1 MIDCRAFLFFL
12 GARSLYRDKLLS
24 SKEIFCSPDAQTSL
38 AASARALQTPVG
50 SYDAAEFFS
59 NNKLIQQPDILL
71 VKADATGR
79 NLPSNL
85 KVFKCPRVLLV
96 GDTHHM
102 GSPIQKLVA
111 YAKQEEFD
119 RIIFDHTR
127 HHARWFFEA
136 GLKNIHWIP
145 AFDFTFFPR
154 TPSPNPS
161 RQFSF
166 VGQAGKFHP
175 YCCQV
180 LESLQKEGLP
190 LEMLRG
196 TPAEAADI
204 YADSIMTLNVSKNGD
219 LNSCVFEALAAGG
232 FLLTDKLTPSSGLE
246 LLFKPGEDI
255 DVWSSV
261 GELIEKARHYLEHPA
276 EADRIRRSGQQK
288 LLEFHHPD
296 IKIREFFE
304 LVFEGKENPLYSL
317 DEEAAKARTS
327 VQGTDLVPGVEA
339 YEFLQEM
346 HRTTPPL
353 VVWSAEESLDAA
365 KAFFADLPRVLVNSA
380 GGAILFLS
388 GRETQLDEML
398 GFFEGK
404 WVVAPKA
411 LSGHLQEWG
420 FVEVIHG
427 VYEFAYRALRSL
439 RLLQAL
445 DVEKVKADLPEI
457 LDACTHAFQAL
468 LVADKALA
476 LEFSEIYQKALQR
489 ALFLDRNSLPALFQL
504 ADLCLQS
511 GAEEDAAILLH
522 EAHRIQPLPPEIN
535 TLREDLEREFA
546 SSAHIS
552 EYKQAISGG
561 MPAAPATTYS
571 ILVVTNLFPP
581 QEMGGYGRKIWEF
594 SNGLIK
600 RGHRL
605 KILTGD
611 APYLQKSPDAGE
623 PDLEPLVQRSL
634 VLQGEWKNGKTRQL
648 GDLAFLRHTAEANK
662 EKVLEAVVSFK
673 PDFVLLGNFDFLGV
687 DILRALIAEKMP
699 VIHSLGNQTP
709 GYHLQESIES
719 PLYTIAPASDWL
731 GKNLLEQGYKVSK
744 LSTVYPGARVDR
756 FYKQFLPDIRRLRI
770 AFAGLVMPYKGA
782 HVLMDA
788 LNILNQSG
796 IEFEADFAGDSTDE
810 GYIRTLKEFAQNNS
824 MAAKVRFNG
833 FLDREGLAALF
844 ARCNVLVFP
853 TQVPE
858 AFGISQVEAMA
869 SGLIVITS
877 GTGGTQEV
885 IRHGTDGLVFE
896 MGSAV
901 SLAQNLAA
909 LATKKELRDRLQ
921 INSQKRAMQFSVTES
936 VVRIEKNA
944 REMLDKLKYNTNN
957 KVLIKKSDFY
967 LCTLSQPP
975 RDTVDSGPTV
985 SGLLFQ
991 CSPGPLASQLLAGS
1005 DFEPYVGA
1013 YHRTLSAISIEALC
1027 ISGHYL
1033 TQLTTKKTIF
1043 APHSYPLFFSRAAN
1057 PALCISFFWPPEAQ
1071 ESKRLMSLILY
1082 NEFQMPLGLFDHASR
1097 RFLIYTQQALP
1108 EAETFFEREK
1118 GPELLQHLIQLEKS
1132 GLLETYT
1139 NRHNL
1144 RPAIHFGFN
1153 RSFGHTHWNDVL
1165 GLLHLRQSSISS
1177 RIPKN
1182 LTTLQGP
1189 YAWVNPKLLTPEPR
1203 YKFDS
1208 VPELTEHVLKEGLS
1222 VQVPLGFSID
1232 QKYVDFWKNEVSA
1245 LAQPDRWGII
1255 QEMRRKCSPII
1266 AFNIRFGEIWRRGWK
1281 DCFVQL
1287 PQIISALH
1295 ARYPNLGIVFDGLTA
1310 YHAESH
1316 DKADS
1321 RSSNLPEG
1329 FLAALPAGVPV
1340 VDISGESIGLKTA
1353 AYSAVDYAI
1362 SQFGS
1367 GETIPAWV
1375 YALPWISISAEPDI
1389 VASYGSPN
1397 VITRQCKPAI
1407 QDATRHG
1414 TFLPI
1419 DHLVIDSDG
1428 YSVRLPETVAFI
1440 LSHLQHCGLAS
1451 KKVCSLPS

>member
-1 MIDCRAFLFFL
+1 M
-12 GARSLYRDKLLS
+12 
-24 SKEIFCSPDAQTSL
+24 
-38 AASARALQTPVG
+38 
-50 SYDAAEFFS
+50 
-59 NNKLIQQPDILL
+59 
-71 VKADATGR
+71 
-79 NLPSNL
+79 
-85 KVFKCPRVLLV
+85 
-96 GDTHHM
+96 
-102 GSPIQKLVA
+102 
-111 YAKQEEFD
+111 
-119 RIIFDHTR
+119 DH
-127 HHARWFFEA
+127 
-136 GLKNIHWIP
+136 P
-145 AFDFTFFPR
+145 
-154 TPSPNPS
+154 
-161 RQFSF
+161 
-166 VGQAGKFHP
+166 
-175 YCCQV
+175 
-180 LESLQKEGLP
+180 
-190 LEMLRG
+190 
-196 TPAEAADI
+196 
-204 YADSIMTLNVSKNGD
+204 
-219 LNSCVFEALAAGG
+219 
-232 FLLTDKLTPSSGLE
+232 
-246 LLFKPGEDI
+246 ED
-255 DVWSSV
+255 
-261 GELIEKARHYLEHPA
+261 
-276 EADRIRRSGQQK
+276 ADRIRRSGQQK

-296 IKIREFFE
+296 VKIREFFE

-317 DEEAAKARTS
+317 DEEASKVRAS
-327 VQGTDLVPGVEA
+327 VQGADLAPGVEA

-353 VVWSAEESLDAA
+353 VVWVAEETFAEA
-365 KAFFADLPRVLVNSA
+365 NAFFADLPRVLVNTG

-388 GRETQLDEML
+388 GAEAKLDEML
-398 GFFEGK
+398 GLFEGK
-404 WVVAPKA
+404 FVIAPQ
-411 LSGHLQEWG
+411 SVSVHLQEWG
-420 FVEVIHG
+420 FLEVAKG
-427 VYEFAYRALRSL
+427 VYEFAYGALRSL
-439 RLLQAL
+439 KLLDAA
-445 DVEKVKADLPEI
+445 DAAKVKTALPEI
-457 LDACTHAFQAL
+457 LDDCTQAYQAL
-468 LVADKALA
+468 TVADKALA
-476 LEFSEIYQKALQR
+476 LELPEVYQNALQR

-504 ADLCLQS
+504 ADLCLQA
-511 GAEEDAAILLH
+511 GVEEDAAILLH

-535 TLREDLEREFA
+535 QLREDLEQKWV
-546 SSAHIS
+546 SSAGIL

-561 MPAAPATTYS
+561 TPPAPTATYS

-600 RGHRL
+600 RGNRL

-611 APYLQKSPDAGE
+611 APYLQKAPDAGE
-623 PDLEPLVQRSL
+623 PDLEPLVERTL
-634 VLQGEWKNGKTRQL
+634 VLQGEWKNGKTQHL
-648 GDLAFLRHTAEANK
+648 GDLTFFRRTAQANK
-662 EKVLEAVVSFK
+662 EKVLAAVTSFK

-687 DILRALIAEKMP
+687 DILKALLAIKMP
-699 VIHSLGNQTP
+699 VLHSLGNQTP
-709 GYHLQESIES
+709 GYQPQESIES

-756 FYKQFLPDIRRLRI
+756 FFKQFLPDIRRLRI

-810 GYIRTLKEFAQNNS
+810 VYIQTLKEFAQNNG

-885 IRHGTDGLVFE
+885 IRHGIDGLVFE
-896 MGSAV
+896 MGSSV
-901 SLAQNLAA
+901 SLAQSLAA
-909 LATKKELRDRLQ
+909 LAANKELRDRLQ

-936 VVRIEKNA
+936 VVRIEKIA
-944 REMLDKLKYNTNN
+944 REMLEEIECNTNN
-957 KVLIKKSDFY
+957 KILLKKSEFH
-967 LCTLSQPP
+967 LCTLSEPP
-975 RDTVDSGPTV
+975 QDTVKHGPSV
-985 SGLLFQ
+985 SDLLFQ
-991 CSPGPLASQLLAGS
+991 CSFGPLASQLLANA

-1013 YHRTLSAISIEALC
+1013 YHRTLSAVSIEALC

-1033 TQLTTKKTIF
+1033 TQIATKKTIF
-1043 APHSYPLFFSRAAN
+1043 APHSFPLFSSRAAN
-1057 PALCISFFWPPEAQ
+1057 PALCISFFWPPKAQ
-1071 ESKRLMSLILY
+1071 ENKRLMSLILY
-1082 NEFQMPLGLFDHASR
+1082 NEFQMPLGLFDHNSR

-1108 EAETFFEREK
+1108 EAQAFFEREK
-1118 GPELLQHLIQLEKS
+1118 GPELLKHLIQLDQS
-1132 GLLETYT
+1132 GLLETYM

-1177 RIPKN
+1177 RLSKN

-1189 YAWVNPKLLTPEPR
+1189 YAWVDPKLLTPEPR
-1203 YKFDS
+1203 YKFES
-1208 VPELTEHVLKEGLS
+1208 VPELTEHALKEGLS

-1232 QKYVDFWKNEVSA
+1232 KKYVDFWKNEVSA
-1245 LAQPDRWGII
+1245 LAQPDRWGAI

-1295 ARYPNLGIVFDGLTA
+1295 ARYPNLGVIFDGLTA
-1310 YHAESH
+1310 YHTDSH
-1316 DKADS
+1316 ECGDNFT
-1321 RSSNLPEG
+1321 SNLPQG
-1329 FLAALPAGVPV
+1329 FLAALPDGVPV
-1340 VDISGESIGLKTA
+1340 VDISGENIGLKSA

-1397 VITRQCKPAI
+1397 IITRQCKPAI

-1419 DHLVIDSDG
+1419 DHLVIEPDG
-1428 YSVRLPETVAFI
+1428 YSVRLRETAAFI
-1440 LSHLQHCGLAS
+1440 LSHLQHCGLA
-1451 KKVCSLPS
+1451 

>member
-1 MIDCRAFLFFL
+1 MNNCRAFLFFL
-12 GARSLYRDKLLS
+12 GDRSLYREKLLS
-24 SKEIFCSPDAQTSL
+24 SKEIFCSPDAQTNL
-38 AASARALQTPVG
+38 GASSRAIQTPVG
-50 SYDAAEFFS
+50 SYDARDFFS
-59 NNKLIQQPDILL
+59 KNKITQQPEIVL

-85 KVFKCPRVLLV
+85 KAFKCPRVLLV

-102 GSPIQKLVA
+102 GAPIQKLVA

-136 GLKNIHWIP
+136 GLQNVHWIP
-145 AFDFTFFPR
+145 ALDFTFFPR
-154 TPSPNPS
+154 TPSLNPT

-175 YCCQV
+175 YRCRV
-180 LESLQKEGLP
+180 LESLKKSALP
-190 LEMLRG
+190 LELLRG
-196 TPAEAADI
+196 TPAEAAEI
-204 YADSIMTLNVSKNGD
+204 YADSVVTLNVSLNGD
-219 LNSCVFEALAAGG
+219 LNLRVFEALAAGG

-246 LLFKPGEDI
+246 LLFKPGVDI
-255 DVWSSV
+255 EVWSSV
-261 GELIEKARHYLEHPA
+261 GELIEKARHYLEHPV

-317 DEEAAKARTS
+317 DEEAAKARTG

-353 VVWSAEESLDAA
+353 VVWAAEESLDAA

-404 WVVAPKA
+404 WVVAPKG
-411 LSGHLQEWG
+411 LSAHLQEWG
-420 FVEVIHG
+420 FVEVING
-427 VYEFAYRALRSL
+427 VYEFAYRALRSM
-439 RLLQAL
+439 RLLQVA

-476 LEFSEIYQKALQR
+476 LELSEIYQKALQR

-561 MPAAPATTYS
+561 MPPAPATTYS

-611 APYLQKSPDAGE
+611 APYLQKAPDAGE
-623 PDLEPLVQRSL
+623 PDLEPLVERSL
-634 VLQGEWKNGKTRQL
+634 VLQGEWKNGRVQHL
-648 GDLAFLRHTAEANK
+648 GDLNFLRRTAQANK
-662 EKVLEAVVSFK
+662 EEVLAAAHAFK
-673 PDFVLLGNFDFLGV
+673 PDFVLLGNFDFLGI
-687 DILRALIAEKMP
+687 DILKALIAEKIP
-699 VIHSLGNQTP
+699 VLHSLGNQAP
-709 GYHLQESIES
+709 GYPAKDSIQS

-731 GKNLLEQGYKVSK
+731 GKNLLNDGYKVSK
-744 LSTVYPGARVDR
+744 LRTVYPGARVDR

-782 HVLMDA
+782 HVLIDA

-796 IEFEADFAGDSTDE
+796 IEFEADFAGDSTDAS
-810 GYIRTLKEFAQNNS
+810 YVLTLKEYALNNGL
-824 MAAKVRFNG
+824 AAKVRFNG

-885 IRHGTDGLVFE
+885 IRHGIDGLVFE
-896 MGSAV
+896 MGNPS
-901 SLAQNLAA
+901 SLAQHLAS
-909 LATKKELRDRLQ
+909 LATNKEMRDKLQ

-936 VVRIEKNA
+936 VVRIEKIAEEILGLGA
-944 REMLDKLKYNTNN
+944 RSGMAQKEVAQALPAENH
-957 KVLIKKSDFY
+957 
-967 LCTLSQPP
+967 LSM
-975 RDTVDSGPTV
+975 
-985 SGLLFQ
+985 
-991 CSPGPLASQLLAGS
+991 
-1005 DFEPYVGA
+1005 
-1013 YHRTLSAISIEALC
+1013 
-1027 ISGHYL
+1027 
-1033 TQLTTKKTIF
+1033 
-1043 APHSYPLFFSRAAN
+1043 AN
-1057 PALCISFFWPPEAQ
+1057 PAAGRVATESAIQTISKNGKIGVYLYSHEAEIGAPTFPAIRQTYFSQGLVGEFLFSEKLTEDTSFIVTFGGPSIPEVAKKFAKEKRICVLMENPRIWMPPPEYIA
-1071 ESKRLMSLILY
+1071 EMGTVVCPFPIPVPKGTKLILSQAAVPWFY
-1082 NEFQMPLGLFDHASR
+1082 GIKFRTDVGILHAPSPTGNLELQDLVEIHKPHKDRLISCIASQKAGTPGHQWRFQVA
-1097 RFLIYTQQALP
+1097 QALQKHFGQKIDLFGFGWNP
-1108 EAETFFEREK
+1108 IAEKREAIDRYHYTVVIENDESDHYWTEKLSDAILGYTVPIYAGARKVSEYFDGGIHNLNHGSSIEETIDKIKRIVDQEPSNEYAY
-1118 GPELLQHLIQLEKS
+1118 E
-1132 GLLETYT
+1132 
-1139 NRHNL
+1139 NRHRILFQYNFYYML
-1144 RPAIHFGFN
+1144 ANIL
-1153 RSFGHTHWNDVL
+1153 T
-1165 GLLHLRQSSISS
+1165 QS
-1177 RIPKN
+1177 
-1182 LTTLQGP
+1182 
-1189 YAWVNPKLLTPEPR
+1189 
-1203 YKFDS
+1203 
-1208 VPELTEHVLKEGLS
+1208 
-1222 VQVPLGFSID
+1222 
-1232 QKYVDFWKNEVSA
+1232 
-1245 LAQPDRWGII
+1245 
-1255 QEMRRKCSPII
+1255 
-1266 AFNIRFGEIWRRGWK
+1266 
-1281 DCFVQL
+1281 
-1287 PQIISALH
+1287 
-1295 ARYPNLGIVFDGLTA
+1295 
-1310 YHAESH
+1310 
-1316 DKADS
+1316 
-1321 RSSNLPEG
+1321 
-1329 FLAALPAGVPV
+1329 
-1340 VDISGESIGLKTA
+1340 
-1353 AYSAVDYAI
+1353 
-1362 SQFGS
+1362 
-1367 GETIPAWV
+1367 
-1375 YALPWISISAEPDI
+1375 
-1389 VASYGSPN
+1389 
-1397 VITRQCKPAI
+1397 
-1407 QDATRHG
+1407 
-1414 TFLPI
+1414 
-1419 DHLVIDSDG
+1419 
-1428 YSVRLPETVAFI
+1428 
-1440 LSHLQHCGLAS
+1440 
-1451 KKVCSLPS
+1451 